1 MTLCVCAFLRCTS
14 PRRLGLRPIADED
27 KLLRQEDVNSRII
40 WRMHMVSIWLLV
52 LTLMAYFKVR

>member
-1 MTLCVCAFLRCTS
+1 MTLCVCTSLRS
-14 PRRLGLRPIADED
+14 ASLRRLGLRPIADED
-27 KLLRQEDVNSRII
+27 KLLHREDVNSRII